1 MYILLFLFLKYC
13 VRIMS
18 LNIQEQQKNSA
29 ISMLNLNDYN
39 ENGNNRGNILYY
51 SHDKIWKILIYD
63 KEGQNILAPLLKV
76 GNLRHHGVTLNMNIQ
91 KERNSIPEVNAVYLI
106 DNNKENIDKVIE
118 DMVKNMYGSYYINF
132 LSYVSQ
138 ENFEY
143 FASECVKNNIVSY
156 ISKITDRY
164 IKFISLSSSTFSLN
178 IPYCFKILHETDDEL
193 IKNVMNKITEGLIS
207 FLVTLGVVPIIRVSS
222 NSSNPSKMIAHK
234 LHEKIYELLNMRYT
248 NNYVFN
254 SKNVQRPLL
263 ILADREI
270 DLSVMIQ
277 HSWTYQAL
285 IHDVF
290 DIKLNKINIQ
300 TVNNNNNNINN
311 NTNHMNTSYFNKNDR
326 NNCVIKS
333 YDIDTND
340 TFFQNNCHKPFPDVA
355 NNISECLN
363 SYNEKMKNINKNEH
377 TNNTNNGNII
387 NNSNNNNNNNINIT
401 GGLMNAMNILPEMT
415 EHKRRLDMH
424 TNILT
429 ELIKEIKERELDK
442 FYENEFDFECLND
455 KSCIQYMNNILSSSK
470 GNPMDKYRAFLC
482 LYLAKKKNINI
493 QTIDTFINQ
502 LKNLQVDTS
511 SIQFIKQLDKYKSM
525 NININV
531 TNTTSLNHSN
541 STTFKQ
547 QLNTYS
553 NIFIDK
559 GYNILQGA
567 KNLLPKR
574 REIKITK
581 LVETLLEN
589 KPSSLNDQFIYI
601 DPKTPPTANK
611 NDKIYIKQE
620 NIKECI
626 IFLIGGGNY
635 IEVSALNDLEDKLNK
650 KIIYG
655 TTDFVRP
662 ENFVQELNQIG
673 ASLM

>member
-1 MYILLFLFLKYC
+1 
-13 VRIMS
+13 MS

-29 ISMLNLNDYN
+29 ISMLNLNEYQ
-39 ENGNNRGNILYY
+39 ENGNNRRNILYY

-91 KERNSIPEVNAVYLI
+91 RERNSIPEVNAVYLI

-156 ISKITDRY
+156 ISRITDRY

-178 IPYCFKILHETDDEL
+178 IPYCFKILHETNDEL
-193 IKNVMNKITEGLIS
+193 IKDVINKITEGLIS

-222 NSSNPSKMIAHK
+222 NSSNPSKMIAQK

-254 SKNVQRPLL
+254 SKNIQRPLL
-263 ILADREI
+263 ILADRQI

-277 HSWTYQAL
+277 HAWTYQAL

-290 DIKLNKINIQ
+290 DIKLNKITIQ
-300 TVNNNNNNINN
+300 AVNSNNNNMNNINSIN
-311 NTNHMNTSYFNKNDR
+311 NINASYFNKKDT

-340 TFFQNNCHKPFPDVA
+340 TFFKNNCHKPFPDVA

-377 TNNTNNGNII
+377 TNNANNANFI
-387 NNSNNNNNNNINIT
+387 NHISNNNNNNIT

-415 EHKRRLDMH
+415 EHKRLLDMH

-455 KSCIQYMNNILSSSK
+455 KSCIQYMNNILNSSK

-531 TNTTSLNHSN
+531 TNNNTTTLNHSN

-589 KPSSLNDQFIYI
+589 KPSSLNDQFMYI
-601 DPKTPPTANK
+601 DPKTPPNSNN
-611 NDKIYIKQE
+611 NDKIFIKQE